1 MRLIIRIA
9 FFRQRRTGYKKRD
22 ETTMPELLPG
32 RSAFPAALL
41 TIRCKILFSALG
53 ALLLCAGLS
62 GCGKSDADSVKSID
76 SIAAYQGA
84 DRAQFLLAGAQKE
97 GTLTIYTSGAATD
110 IETLVND
117 FKKKY
122 GLKVEVWRSG
132 QNEVRSRIIQESRA
146 QKNTFDIVLTT
157 GKAAEAVY
165 REHLLQKVDSPYFKD
180 LIPQALLPHREWTGD
195 QIAVFVQEYNPKKLK
210 KSDLPKTYEDLLNP
224 KWKDQLGIEA
234 SDYEWLMGVAKSM
247 GEEKGVQFFKDLAK
261 NNRVSVWKGH
271 TVLNNAV
278 ILGEV
283 SLGLTQYHYIPA
295 QSKAD
300 GASLDW
306 FTIQPAIAQM
316 GGLAMSRAAPHPYAA
331 TLFYDYMLTDGQKVF
346 AGLNFIP
353 VNKTVESPYKDI
365 KYTVSDSAEFLDEND
380 KWNDLYNK
388 IFLKPK

>member
-1 MRLIIRIA
+1 MPDI
-9 FFRQRRTGYKKRD
+9 RTGK
-22 ETTMPELLPG
+22 
-32 RSAFPAALL
+32 SALL
-41 TIRCKILFSALG
+41 AAIALSVSFCLALSA
-53 ALLLCAGLS
+53 CS
-62 GCGKSDADSVKSID
+62 KQDADSATAID
-76 SIAAYQGA
+76 KIARYQGA
-84 DRAQFLLAGAQKE
+84 DRAQFLLDGARKE

-110 IETLVND
+110 IETLVAD
-117 FKKKY
+117 FKKRY
-122 GLKVEVWRSG
+122 GLKVAVWRSG
-132 QNEVRSRIIQESRA
+132 QDEVRSRIIEEA
-146 QKNTFDIVLTT
+146 HAKKNTFDIVLTT

-180 LIPQALLPHREWTGD
+180 LVPQALLPHREWVGD

-210 KSDLPKTYEDLLNP
+210 KSELPKTYEDLLDP
-224 KWKDQLGIEA
+224 KWKGKLGIEA

-247 GEEKGVQFFKDLAK
+247 GEDKGVQFFKDLAK
-261 NNRVSVWKGH
+261 NNQVSVWKGH

-283 SLGLTQYHYIPA
+283 QLGLTQYHYIPA
-295 QSKAD
+295 QSKAQ

-316 GGLAMSRAAPHPYAA
+316 GGLAMSRTAPHPYAA

-353 VNKTVESPYKDI
+353 INKTVDSPYKDI
-365 KYTVSDSAEFLDEND
+365 KYTVSDSAQFLDEND

-388 IFLKPK
+388 IFLTSK

>member
-1 MRLIIRIA
+1 MRNVHG
-9 FFRQRRTGYKKRD
+9 RRAW
-22 ETTMPELLPG
+22 L
-32 RSAFPAALL
+32 AAAA
-41 TIRCKILFSALG
+41 ILGAAMASVLALG
-53 ALLLCAGLS
+53 
-62 GCGKSDADSVKSID
+62 GCGRQDANGMTAVGKVAS
-76 SIAAYQGA
+76 YQGA
-84 DRAQFLLAGAQKE
+84 DRAQFLLDGARKE

-110 IETLVND
+110 IETLVDD

-132 QNEVRSRIIQESRA
+132 QNEVRSRIIQEARA
-146 QKNTFDIVLTT
+146 RKNTFDIVLTT

-180 LIPQALLPHREWTGD
+180 LIAQALLPHREWTGD
-195 QIAVFVQEYNPKKLK
+195 QIAVFVQEYNPQKLK
-210 KSDLPKTYEDLLNP
+210 KSELPKTYLDLLDP
-224 KWKDQLGIEA
+224 KWKNRLGIEA
-234 SDYEWLMGVAKSM
+234 SDYEWVMGVAKSM
-247 GEEKGVQFFKDLAK
+247 GEEQGVQFFKDLAR

-283 SLGLTQYHYIPA
+283 ALGLTQYHYIPA

-306 FTIQPAIAQM
+306 FALQPAIAQM
-316 GGLAMSRAAPHPYAA
+316 GGLAMSRSAPHPYAA

-346 AGLNFIP
+346 AALNFIP
-353 VNKTVESPYKDI
+353 VNKNVDSPYKDI
-365 KYTVSDSAEFLDEND
+365 RYTVSDSAEVLDEND

-388 IFLKPK
+388 IFLKQK